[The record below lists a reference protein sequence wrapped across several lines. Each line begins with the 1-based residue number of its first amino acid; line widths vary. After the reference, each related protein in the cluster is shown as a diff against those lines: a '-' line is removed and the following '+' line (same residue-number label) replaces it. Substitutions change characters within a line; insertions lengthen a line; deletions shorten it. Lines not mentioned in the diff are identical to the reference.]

1 MALTAVPSSASS
13 RLRRP
18 LDGDTRFLDP
28 HVMARI
34 SNLELV
40 ARFIVEGFLIGLH
53 KSPYHGFSSEFS
65 SYRKYVKGDPFR
77 FIDWKV
83 VGKTDRIYIKQF
95 EERTNTRCY
104 ILLDASAS
112 MRFGGDGARADG
124 GRSDGI
130 QKWVYARNL
139 AAALA
144 YLMTK
149 QGDAAG
155 LAVFR
160 DGPPKVIAPRSGTLH
175 LNALYGV
182 LQAAAPD
189 HGTDTEKGL
198 SNLPERLARRGLVV
212 FISDLLDDTERIIT
226 ALKGFRIRR
235 HEVIVFHVLAPEE
248 RSFPY
253 RENIEFEDAETGQ
266 RLTAQASYIAKAYR
280 RALEEHTGT
289 LQRFCRQHDIDF
301 VPMTTDEFLSTALI
315 AFLSKRQR
323 LR

>member
-1 MALTAVPSSASS
+1 MSPPTGTA
-13 RLRRP
+13 RRTKP
-18 LDGDTRFLDP
+18 ARKRLDGDTRFLDP
-28 HVMARI
+28 QVVARI

-95 EERTNTRCY
+95 EEQTNTRCY
-104 ILLDASAS
+104 VLLDASGS
-112 MRFGGDGARADG
+112 MRFGGDGARVDG
-124 GRSDGI
+124 GRSQGI
-130 QKWVYARNL
+130 SKWIYARNL

-149 QGDAAG
+149 QGDATG
-155 LAVFR
+155 LAIFR
-160 DGPPKVIAPRSGTLH
+160 DGPAEVIAPRGGTVHLHTLH
-175 LNALYGV
+175 GV
-182 LQAAAPD
+182 LSGAEPGQA
-189 HGTDTEKGL
+189 TDAEKGL
-198 SNLPERLARRGLVV
+198 SSLPERLARRGVV
-212 FISDLLDDTERIIT
+212 VLISDLLDDTDRIIR

-248 RSFPY
+248 RAFPY
-253 RENIEFEDAETGQ
+253 RDNIEFVDAETGET
-266 RLTAQASYIAKAYR
+266 LTAQASYIAKAYL
-280 RALEEHTGT
+280 RAMDEHTGVI
-289 LQRFCRQHDIDF
+289 QRFCRQHDIDF
-301 VPMTTDEFLSTALI
+301 VPLTTDELLSTALI

-323 LR
+323 VR